1 MIDLAHVLPRK
12 PRKIGRIKV
21 FASFLEISFVYGNQ
35 DNAAKSSERVSQSGS
50 AIKAPTAPWVK
61 GPLLLE
67 PNQLRNFLQDLEKI
81 PPQMKL
87 NNTLIRPWL
96 VPGKEE
102 FTTAEL
108 VLDGILIKTLR
119 VRGEAAITRKW
130 AKVKKAGVTQAV
142 VDQIHFIWKNN
153 ELALIKF
160 DLPLCQ
166 YGESA
171 RDH

>member
-1 MIDLAHVLPRK
+1 MRK
-12 PRKIGRIKV
+12 MLI
-21 FASFLEISFVYGNQ
+21 N
-35 DNAAKSSERVSQSGS
+35 RV
-50 AIKAPTAPWVK
+50 K
-61 GPLLLE
+61 
-67 PNQLRNFLQDLEKI
+67 
-81 PPQMKL
+81 
-87 NNTLIRPWL
+87 
-96 VPGKEE
+96 KEE

-108 VLDGILIKTLR
+108 VLDGILIKRLR

-160 DLPLCQ
+160 DLPLCK